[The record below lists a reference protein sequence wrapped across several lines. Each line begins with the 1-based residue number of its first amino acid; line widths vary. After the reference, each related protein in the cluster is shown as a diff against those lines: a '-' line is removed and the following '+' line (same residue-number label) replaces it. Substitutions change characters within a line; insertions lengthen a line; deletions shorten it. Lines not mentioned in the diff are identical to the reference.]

1 MATQI
6 HQVVLAASA
15 ADLHEAA
22 LAAGT
27 KLLAHGLRAFA
38 MPLTPDDYL
47 EAAEDGTLQVL
58 ATSGWTIC
66 PPSDTFMAA
75 LAEGESGVTTLRTTS
90 SNQRQVMPR
99 EAALAAVT
107 GQA

>member
-1 MATQI
+1 MPI
-6 HQVVLAASA
+6 HQVVLAGSA
-15 ADLHEAA
+15 AELREAA

-27 KLLAHGLRAFA
+27 RPPAAGLRAFV
-38 MPLTPDDYL
+38 MPLTPEDYL

-66 PPSDTFMAA
+66 PPSDAFRAA
-75 LAEGESGVTTLRTTS
+75 LAEGESGVTTLPGNS
-90 SNQRQVMPR
+90 PSQRRLSPR
-99 EAALAAVT
+99 EAALAAVA